1 MTHIAGIKR
10 RSPETYD
17 SVTVITGIIATFG
30 ETSLPP
36 SAIDTSTPGVDLV
49 PPVSFEAVGGERA
62 IVYFSATIANAL
74 PAAGQAN
81 VRVVI
86 DGVDIQY
93 NITTQVGAGAP
104 VPPITFGTSNPI
116 GVTYETTPFAA
127 GLHTIAVKGQCIGG
141 MTSAEVSDASVVV
154 MIANT

>member
-62 IVYFSATIANAL
+62 IVYFSATIANPQ

-104 VPPITFGTSNPI
+104 VPPATLGNPI

-141 MTSAEVSDASVVV
+141 MMSAEVSDASVVV